1 MAITTTSGQAAQASQ
16 PADRIRNRSSGVS
29 SAPPATSERENQA
42 HLIDTSRVVVPE
54 MRELV
59 GADAIRLV
67 GIEAFEQ
74 RSSDGNRISKPC
86 ATVRFVIAIGSL

>member
-29 SAPPATSERENQA
+29 SAPATSERENQA